1 MQCESHQE
9 VINGIDWKVV
19 FTSPMQRA
27 IMTTIHMFKN
37 HPNKDNIQF
46 IVLPIIRE
54 ILHTTND
61 VAIDCDELMIKYGEG
76 TPAAHGIKFDFSR
89 FYLYGI
95 PQLWQV
101 YTLANVKK

>member
-1 MQCESHQE
+1 M
-9 VINGIDWKVV
+9 
-19 FTSPMQRA
+19 
-27 IMTTIHMFKN
+27 
-37 HPNKDNIQF
+37 
-46 IVLPIIRE
+46 
-54 ILHTTND
+54 
-61 VAIDCDELMIKYGEG
+61 AIDCDELMIKYGEG